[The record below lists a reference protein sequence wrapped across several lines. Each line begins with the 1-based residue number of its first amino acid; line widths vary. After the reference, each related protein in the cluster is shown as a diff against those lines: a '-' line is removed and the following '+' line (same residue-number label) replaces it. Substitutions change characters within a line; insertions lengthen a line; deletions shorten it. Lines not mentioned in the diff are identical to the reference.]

1 MRAWVIEAEHIL
13 DGSWASRPE
22 ELSNAEVGK
31 RLDEWLKRLSCF
43 LESEQRTEDERLRLG
58 HLLKVM
64 THLRPGLVQCYDRT
78 DFPRTNNDMER
89 TIYAIKM
96 HYRRISG
103 RKNWKS
109 YVLRYGRCVAYHEWW
124 LHQPDGDTRLQL
136 QLRHVAPLRWRQVRQ
151 ETRMCHQERLNRF
164 RFRHRPLDYLVE
176 LEAQWE
182 QAGCT

>member
-78 DFPRTNNDMER
+78 NFPRTNNDMER
-89 TIYAIKM
+89 TIRAIKM

-103 RKNWKS
+103 AKTGIAIYYDMVVVWLITNGGFINLMETLVCSFNCGTWLLYGGGRFDRK
-109 YVLRYGRCVAYHEWW
+109 RECVIRNNSIAFGFAIDLWTT
-124 LHQPDGDTRLQL
+124 LLS
-136 QLRHVAPLRWRQVRQ
+136 
-151 ETRMCHQERLNRF
+151 
-164 RFRHRPLDYLVE
+164 
-176 LEAQWE
+176 
-182 QAGCT
+182 